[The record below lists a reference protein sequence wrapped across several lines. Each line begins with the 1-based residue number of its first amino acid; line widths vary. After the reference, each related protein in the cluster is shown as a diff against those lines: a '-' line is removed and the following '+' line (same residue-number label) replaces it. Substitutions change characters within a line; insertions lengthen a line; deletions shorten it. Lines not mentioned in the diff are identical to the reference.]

1 MSERVKSTAGNLAV
15 QGGILAAA
23 SLIVR
28 LIGFFYRIPLVRMLG
43 TEGMGYY
50 SSAFTVY
57 SYLLVLSSYALP
69 SALSKII
76 SKKIALKRYKEAH
89 QIFKAALFLGLL
101 LGLVTSSILYF
112 GAGTIASLI
121 GNEGSAIGFKA
132 LAPSM
137 MLFTFLAVFR
147 GYFQGHNTMVPTA
160 LSQIIEQ
167 IFNAAFSLG
176 LAAIMLK
183 ESLQMGAA
191 GGTLGTAFG
200 VFAGL
205 SMMLVIYYFYR
216 PTIHKRL
223 KLDQTSSALPSVL
236 TSWQIIYMTAIPMM
250 IGSSIYN
257 LSNMVDMVMFQ
268 RGLLYLG
275 YKPEVVSNMYGLLE
289 SKYRLILT
297 LPISIASALAAAS
310 IPSITASMARKEV
323 GMVKKKAT
331 MAIKTVLM
339 ISIPSAFGLGFMAK
353 PILWMLFGTDNLE
366 TAALLMQIGA
376 VSVIFFSI
384 SGISIGILQG
394 INKMYVPVRNAVIGV
409 VVKIIGFALLIYVF
423 DTGLVGAVAINVVF
437 SMIVG
442 SANFYSIQKE
452 IKLNMNYKTAVILPL
467 MAAGLMSGVALSVYW
482 LMMLL
487 SNHNT
492 IATMVAIIFAGI
504 SYLLVLVKIGGL
516 TEDDMKV
523 LPMGTKL
530 IGLARVLRLI

>member
-23 SLIVR
+23 TLIVR

-76 SKKIALKRYKEAH
+76 SKKLALKRYKEAH
-89 QIFKAALFLGLL
+89 QIFRAALL
-101 LGLVTSSILYF
+101 LGLLIGVITSSILYF
-112 GAGTIASLI
+112 GADTLARWI
-121 GNEGSAIGFKA
+121 GNEGSAIGFRA

-137 MLFTFLAVFR
+137 LLFTFLAVFR

-160 LSQIIEQ
+160 VSQIIEQ
-167 IFNAAFSLG
+167 VFNAAFSLG
-176 LAAIMLK
+176 LAAILLK

-200 VFAGL
+200 VLAGL
-205 SMMLVIYYFYR
+205 IVMVIIYYFYR

-223 KLDQTSSALPSVL
+223 KQDHAVMELPSVL

-275 YKPEVVSNMYGLLE
+275 YAPKVVSNMYGLLE

-310 IPSITASMARKEV
+310 IPSIAASMARKEV
-323 GMVKKKAT
+323 DMVKKKAT
-331 MAIKTVLM
+331 MAVKTVLM

-353 PILWMLFGTDNLE
+353 PILWMLFGTDKLE
-366 TAALLMQIGA
+366 TATLLLKIGA
-376 VSVIFFSI
+376 VSVVFFSV

-394 INKMYVPVRNAVIGV
+394 INKMYVPVRNSIIGV

-423 DTGLVGAVAINVVF
+423 DTGLIGAVAINVVF
-437 SMIVG
+437 SLIVA

-452 IKLNMNYKTAVILPL
+452 IKLSLNYKTVVVYPL
-467 MAAGLMSGVALSVYW
+467 IAAGLMSGVALAVYW
-482 LMMLL
+482 MMMAGV
-487 SNHNT
+487 NHNSV
-492 IATMVAIIFAGI
+492 ATMVAIIFAGLT
-504 SYLLVLVKIGGL
+504 YLATLIKIGGL
-516 TEDDMKV
+516 TEEELNV

-530 IGLARVLRLI
+530 TKVARALRLI

>member
-43 TEGMGYY
+43 KEGMGYY

-76 SKKIALKRYKEAH
+76 SKKLALKRYREAH
-89 QIFKAALFLGLL
+89 QIFRAALLLGLL
-101 LGLVTSSILYF
+101 LGVITSSILYF
-112 GAGTIASLI
+112 GADTLARLI

-132 LAPSM
+132 LSPSM
-137 MLFTFLAVFR
+137 LLFTFLAVFR

-160 LSQIIEQ
+160 VSQIIEQ
-167 IFNAAFSLG
+167 VFNAAFSLG

-200 VFAGL
+200 VAAGL
-205 SMMLVIYYFYR
+205 MMMVVIYYFYR

-223 KLDQTSSALPSVL
+223 KYDQTTIELPGVL

-310 IPSITASMARKEV
+310 IPSISASMARREYDV
-323 GMVKKKAT
+323 VKKKAT
-331 MAIKTVLM
+331 MAVKTVLL

-394 INKMYVPVRNAVIGV
+394 INKMYVPVRNSIMGV

-437 SMIVG
+437 SMIVA
-442 SANFYSIQKE
+442 SANFYSIHKE
-452 IKLNMNYKTAVILPL
+452 IKLSLNYKTVVVFPL
-467 MAAGLMSGVALSVYW
+467 IAAGLMSGVALLVYW
-482 LMMLL
+482 MMMAGL
-487 SNHNT
+487 NHNT
-492 IATMVAIIFAGI
+492 ASTMVAIVIAGLT
-504 SYLLVLVKIGGL
+504 YLAALLKLGGL
-516 TEDDMKV
+516 TEEDMKV

-530 IGLARVLRLI
+530 TRVARALRLI